1 MLGRQGIEGRPPMSD
16 VFGTVPGTDPVI
28 GNPVDPLSGNE
39 PRPPSKAGYWIGALL
54 IAAGVIGAI
63 VWIGYRALAFDEAI
77 DDFERVPV
85 GQVGTIS
92 LDEGDFV
99 VYAER
104 GAGEP
109 LALAVGEV
117 RMRPAGERGQRVE
130 FEDYDTEFTYDFG
143 GNRVGRA
150 QYTFEIEE
158 AGDYQVAVEDLGSA
172 TTAAFGP
179 SVAGDLVAIG
189 VGATV
194 IGGVGVIAGIVVL
207 VVTSSRRRKW
217 RRRNWL
223 DAAGPS
229 PSTWNQPAQQG
240 WGPPPAPGTWNP
252 PPAGP
257 TAYPPP
263 TTGTG
268 YPPPPSA
275 GSPPP
280 TPPIP

>member
-1 MLGRQGIEGRPPMSD
+1 
-16 VFGTVPGTDPVI
+16 
-28 GNPVDPLSGNE
+28 
-39 PRPPSKAGYWIGALL
+39 
-54 IAAGVIGAI
+54 
-63 VWIGYRALAFDEAI
+63 
-77 DDFERVPV
+77 
-85 GQVGTIS
+85 
-92 LDEGDFV
+92 
-99 VYAER
+99 
-104 GAGEP
+104 
-109 LALAVGEV
+109 
-117 RMRPAGERGQRVE
+117 MRPAGERGQRVE